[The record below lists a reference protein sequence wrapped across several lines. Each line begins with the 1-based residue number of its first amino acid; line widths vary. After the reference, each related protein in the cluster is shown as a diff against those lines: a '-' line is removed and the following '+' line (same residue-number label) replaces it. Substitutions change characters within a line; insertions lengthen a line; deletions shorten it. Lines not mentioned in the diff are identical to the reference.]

1 MVKPLTSG
9 SVPSSSVGGCR
20 MGVLIA
26 LQSFYRSAAALSDR
40 FLEMDLIS
48 RIMEAGFVCHSPAL
62 SCYLSSSRYPSFHP
76 RRWLLDLVFHCP
88 RSRPDRVS
96 IWRTLSPKSRLLSS
110 TLPLSESS
118 MLVFD
123 TPRPLD
129 FINHAKIPRL
139 SIKQMWSF
147 PVNMLRSH
155 FPIKQ
160 RRSIARYSS
169 WRSPPCGT
177 INTENPIGTTTWRAH
192 KGRIFYGHLLP

>member
-1 MVKPLTSG
+1 
-9 SVPSSSVGGCR
+9 
-20 MGVLIA
+20 
-26 LQSFYRSAAALSDR
+26 
-40 FLEMDLIS
+40 
-48 RIMEAGFVCHSPAL
+48 MEAGFVCHSPAL

-88 RSRPDRVS
+88 RSRPDRAS
-96 IWRTLSPKSRLLSS
+96 IWRTLSPKIEA
-110 TLPLSESS
+110 PLFDTATIRVVDQ
-118 MLVFD
+118 LVFD

-139 SIKQMWSF
+139 SIKQIWSL

-160 RRSIARYSS
+160 RRSIARYSG

-192 KGRIFYGHLLP
+192 KGKIFYDHLLP